1 MAYIGQTP
9 SAVPLVAGDITDGII
24 SEAKLAADAVSL
36 AKMKAGTDGN
46 IISYDAS
53 GNPVAI
59 ATGTDG
65 QVLTSTGAGSPPAFE
80 AAPSNPYLHTVQTH
94 VIVASSQSI
103 SAGAVTNITSLN
115 ATITP
120 TSGTKILITVRWNGE
135 GSHSEGHAYIFGL
148 RRDSTIIGSPSAASN
163 RLVGLAVVTTSH
175 STDVNSTPDA
185 CFYQYLDSPSTG
197 SAITYHAT
205 IVHGAGSTV
214 SNNRSSDDTDSV
226 NFERLTSTITLQE
239 VVAP

>member
-9 SAVPLVAGDITDGII
+9 TAVALDGDDLANDIIT
-24 SEAKLAADAVSL
+24 L
-36 AKMKAGTDGN
+36 AKMASGTDGN

-59 ATGTDG
+59 ATGSDG
-65 QVLTSTGAGSPPAFE
+65 QVLTSGGAGAPPAFE
-80 AAPSNPYLHTVQTH
+80 AASPYLHTVQTH

-103 SAGAVTNITSLN
+103 SAGAVTNITNLN

-120 TSGTKILITVRWNGE
+120 TSGTKILVTVRWNGE
-135 GSHSEGHAYIFGL
+135 GSSTQNNDSVFGV
-148 RRDSTIIGSPSAASN
+148 RRDSTIVGSPDAASS
-163 RLVGLAVVTTSH
+163 RAVGMAILSQGYWDTNAAT
-175 STDVNSTPDA
+175 TPDS

-205 IVHGAGSTV
+205 IRNPVGQTIY
-214 SNNRSSDDTDSV
+214 NNRSVTDSDGV
-226 NFERLTSTITLQE
+226 TVERLTSTITLQE